1 MAHKLSAETT
11 STSTTTMDSN
21 SMTPTSPE
29 PFLTAGSLLPLT
41 LGTWISLVLLTSELF
56 LAGRYFSSKTA
67 KADFLLLKLGIA
79 TNLVLDIFG
88 VAACC
93 VATYYYTVTD
103 WGKTEEIALLKWP
116 IIAVVFTTGGVTA
129 ISQLFMVL
137 RYWLMT
143 RHHVVFAFLILVLAT
158 SLAGTF
164 GTGAVMIISPD
175 GQNVLATVFLYL
187 GIVASSVDTGLTA
200 ILLFA
205 RKKLE
210 KTDVLAYP
218 RSSLPKRF
226 FSGLIETGTLTAAVT
241 IAGSIT
247 SFGAARE
254 SRAWIACA
262 FVVARVYSCTVLF
275 ILCSRPE
282 PVEHLASIYPPVN
295 APQSR
300 AVPIMVMDDADAFRI
315 TKKRIELHNR
325 NRNRGRGADG
335 DDSDSSS
342 DVSRNLNAEIDSM
355 EKGHGHG
362 RSRRASESS
371 ASVYDDEDEEEDDEK
386 SVYDAEREE
395 DEDVEVVIP
404 RADTPSEYESDVGA
418 RNSTP
423 ALGLGRQSSAAAS
436 TTFVTPSQTPR
447 L

>member
-1 MAHKLSAETT
+1 MDAI
-11 STSTTTMDSN
+11 ST
-21 SMTPTSPE
+21 TPTSPE

-93 VATYYYTVTD
+93 AATYYYNRCGLGQD
-103 WGKTEEIALLKWP
+103 
-116 IIAVVFTTGGVTA
+116 GGDCAT
-129 ISQLFMVL
+129 QLFMVL

-187 GIVASSVDTGLTA
+187 DIVASSVDTGLTA

-247 SFGAARE
+247 SFGAARIARMDRLRVRRRT
-254 SRAWIACA
+254 SILLHCALYSVLAPGARRAP
-262 FVVARVYSCTVLF
+262 RVDLPAGQ
-275 ILCSRPE
+275 RP
-282 PVEHLASIYPPVN
+282 
-295 APQSR
+295 
-300 AVPIMVMDDADAFRI
+300 AVPRGSNNGHGRRGRVRI